1 MTTITTRQRAVLV
14 LSAFALV
21 ITGAI
26 AGCGEKDDP
35 GVATANPNATA
46 GGTGNAAGRGGFGKC
61 MRDAGFAWY
70 PDEDDS
76 GNLSADPP
84 AGVAVDEQKLQA
96 AKETCA
102 KKVTNG
108 GNGAPPVASAEDIAR
123 AKELAKCM
131 RDNGL
136 PNVPDPDANG
146 VIDFRKAGV
155 QDNTP
160 EWKRAMDACQKY
172 APQPKDRKNGNS

>member
-1 MTTITTRQRAVLV
+1 MTTIATKQRAALV
-14 LSAFALV
+14 LSTFALV
-21 ITGAI
+21 VNGAI
-26 AGCGEKDDP
+26 VGCGEKDES
-35 GVATANPNATA
+35 GLTTANPNGTA
-46 GGTGNAAGRGGFGKC
+46 SDTGNASGRGGFGKC

-84 AGVAVDEQKLQA
+84 AGADVDEQKLQA

-102 KKVTNG
+102 KKMTNG
-108 GNGAPPVASAEDIAR
+108 SQGAPPVASAEDIAK
-123 AKELAKCM
+123 AKEFAKCM

-136 PNVPDPDANG
+136 PKVPDPDANG

-155 QDNTP
+155 HDGTP
-160 EWKRAMDACQKY
+160 EWNKAMDACRKN
-172 APQPKDRKNGNS
+172 APQPKDRQNEGN